1 MLSRHVLR
9 RITHGKISSKRG
21 LRRTTLKK
29 IDCGVGDGRG
39 WHNLTAIVSGIL
51 QDLAFG
57 KDCCAVNQ

>member
-29 IDCGVGDGRG
+29 IESVELGMEE
-39 WHNLTAIVSGIL
+39 AGIISL
-51 QDLAFG
+51 L
-57 KDCCAVNQ
+57 